1 MDTGVAPAYHL
12 DQFKRVLFKLGEL
25 SDPAWKAFAN
35 RMTFLKLDKGEV
47 LTRAGEIEDKI
58 YFIIRGAVN
67 VYVIDNDREVSTNF
81 RFANQFTSS
90 LTSFL
95 TRSPSQYWLRTLVA
109 SEFLVISHT
118 ELYWL
123 YENFI
128 EINTL
133 GRVVMEVLLIDKRQ
147 RELDFL
153 TLSAEERYLK
163 LLDENPGYVQRIPL
177 KYVASFLGITP
188 ESLSR
193 IRAKHI

>member
-1 MDTGVAPAYHL
+1 ML
-12 DQFKRVLFKLGEL
+12 DAFRVKLAQLGTL

-35 RMTFLKLDKGEV
+35 RMTYLKLNKDEV
-47 LTRAGEIEDKI
+47 MIREGQIEDKI
-58 YFIIRGAVN
+58 YFIIKGAVR
-67 VYVIDNDREVSTNF
+67 VYVHHDGKEICTNF
-81 RFANQFTSS
+81 RFDNQFTSS
-90 LTSFL
+90 ITSFL
-95 TRSPSQYWLRTLVA
+95 TRRPSQYWLRTQA
-109 SEFLVISHT
+109 PSEFLVFSHT

-123 YENFI
+123 YENFV

-163 LLDENPGYVQRIPL
+163 LVEEHPTYVQSIPL
-177 KYVASFLGITP
+177 KYLASFLGITP

-193 IRAKHI
+193 IRAKQ

>member
-1 MDTGVAPAYHL
+1 MATGLAPSYHL
-12 DQFKRVLFKLGEL
+12 DQFKRVLFRMGRL
-25 SDPAWKAFAN
+25 SDAAWTAFAN
-35 RMTFLKLDKGEV
+35 RMTFLKLEKGEV

-67 VYVIDNDREVSTNF
+67 VYVIDDGRGVSTNF
-81 RFANQFTSS
+81 RFANQFASS

-95 TRSPSQYWLRTLVA
+95 TRQPSQYWLRTLVD

-133 GRVVMEVLLIDKRQ
+133 GRIVMEALLIDKRQ

-153 TLSAEERYLK
+153 TLSAEQRYLK
-163 LLDENPGYVQRIPL
+163 LLEENPGYVQRIPL

-193 IRAKHI
+193 IRSNHN